1 MDWKKIDDDYSRA
14 KVLRGWIVRHDKT
27 NQMVFVPDQL
37 HQWQV

>member
-1 MDWKKIDDDYSRA
+1 
-14 KVLRGWIVRHDKT
+14 VLRGWIVRHDKT